1 MKCLKVGKMIKTAK
15 KTSALS
21 EEVDLKKQ
29 IEDLTGRW
37 KRALADYQNLEKRQL
52 REKEE
57 FVQYA
62 AGSLTKKFLSVLDH
76 LEKAQEHLK
85 DAGLDLAVKEFKRVL
100 EEEGI
105 AEIEVLGKEFD
116 PMEMEAVEMI
126 EGEEDNKV
134 AAVITK
140 GYRLKNKVIRP
151 AKDKVSKKVNN
162 LINVGG

>member
-1 MKCLKVGKMIKTAK
+1 MIKSAK
-15 KTSALS
+15 KTSTVS
-21 EEVDLKKQ
+21 EEELSLKKQ
-29 IEDLTGRW
+29 IEDLTGHW
-37 KRALADYQNLEKRQL
+37 KRALADYQNLEKRQA

-62 AGSLTKKFLSVLDH
+62 AGSLALRFLSVLDN

-85 DAGLDLAVKEFKRVL
+85 DAGLELAIKEFKRVL
-100 EEEGI
+100 SEEGI
-105 AEIEVLGKEFD
+105 LEIEVLGHEFN
-116 PMEMEAVEMI
+116 PEEMEAVEMV

-151 AKDKVSKKVNN
+151 AKVKVSKKVSNN
-162 LINVGG
+162 

>member
-1 MKCLKVGKMIKTAK
+1 MIKSVK
-15 KTSALS
+15 KTSAVS
-21 EEVDLKKQ
+21 EEELSLKKQ
-29 IEDLTGRW
+29 IEDLTGHW
-37 KRALADYQNLEKRQL
+37 KRALADYQNLEKRQA

-62 AGSLTKKFLSVLDH
+62 AGSLALRFLSVLDN

-85 DAGLDLAVKEFKRVL
+85 DAGLELAIKEFKRIL
-100 EEEGI
+100 SEEGI
-105 AEIEVLGKEFD
+105 LEIEVLGYEFN
-116 PMEMEAVEMI
+116 PEEMEAVEMV

-151 AKDKVSKKVNN
+151 AKVKVSKKVSNN
-162 LINVGG
+162 